1 MYAAHEDP
9 YSYPNTDVLI
19 NLADI
24 KDAEKLESFELAML
38 ATRIQEPLPLG
49 SFDAPHYRQIH
60 KHLFQDVYE
69 WAGDYRTIRIA
80 KGGNWFCYPEHIN
93 AQMTS
98 VFSGLSK
105 DNYLKN
111 IDVKDFASSSAKLLA
126 DINAIHPFRDGNG
139 RTQLTF
145 LSLLA
150 DNAGHAVNLEGLDPE
165 GFLTAMIKSFMGD
178 MRPLEL
184 EIENFL
190 I

>member
-1 MYAAHEDP
+1 MYGAHEDP
-9 YSYPNTDVLI
+9 YVYPGTHILKNTE
-19 NLADI
+19 NI
-24 KDAEKLESFELAML
+24 KDEERLAAFELEVVNVRAMSGVPVGRL
-38 ATRIQEPLPLG
+38 DDT
-49 SFDAPHYRQIH
+49 HYRQIH

-69 WAGDYRTIRIA
+69 WAGNYRTIRIA